1 MRSAEYWLIHT
12 VPTDEK
18 GMLQKPRGKRR
29 IVRKKL
35 QQQGVTQLNCVAVE
49 SIGEYAE
56 KVKKLGGKILV
67 SKR

>member
-1 MRSAEYWLIHT
+1 MKKEAA
-12 VPTDEK
+12 
-18 GMLQKPRGKRR
+18 KPRGKRR

-35 QQQGVTQLNCVAVE
+35 QQQGITQLNCVTVE
-49 SIGEYAE
+49 SLGEYAE